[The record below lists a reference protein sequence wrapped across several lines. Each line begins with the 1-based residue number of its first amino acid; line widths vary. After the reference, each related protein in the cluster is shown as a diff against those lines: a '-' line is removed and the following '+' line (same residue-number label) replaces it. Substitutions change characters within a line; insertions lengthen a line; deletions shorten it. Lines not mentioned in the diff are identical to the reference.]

1 MICPFCLD
9 FIPNTCTVCPS
20 CGERVSAFSEADLHC
35 SHDGAPVRPGFT
47 PLSPTTPSRRKRSTP
62 MLTIVLTL
70 LVLVGRLGIAL
81 IFSLSS
87 EPRSTNITPAFS
99 AVADFDDA
107 APSSRPAP
115 QPDSADA
122 PVGSAT
128 AYLRADEIFPDFSS
142 YYYLN
147 KLSTEEL
154 NVACLLYEAAMR
166 FDLEC
171 AMPEHVSVDTLSNI
185 FYLLELDCPELLQVD
200 FGMPVRYTTG
210 YLTGDVITVTLPY
223 RMKHAEYQKATNACL
238 AVIDELRKGSV
249 GLSALEREYLVF
261 DYLTTTCTYDME
273 IRHAENAYG
282 ALVNGRA
289 KCDGVAYA
297 VTWALRE
304 LDVPCL
310 SVAGYPSDGSIGHA
324 WNLVELDGTYYTL
337 DVTANL
343 YEDGEEPL
351 TLHLYCNVPNKLL
364 LRTYPV
370 VDECIVWCGGL
381 PEADAADMNYYALNG
396 LYVAAGADYS
406 ELLDTLF
413 SEAYYRTG
421 YLSLQFEDEDD
432 LSTLC
437 STLIDSL
444 DGWQYANNVE
454 SLYYSYVPIYEE
466 DSNIFYMTL
475 EPDTDVQLADA
486 A

>member
-1 MICPFCLD
+1 
-9 FIPNTCTVCPS
+9 
-20 CGERVSAFSEADLHC
+20 
-35 SHDGAPVRPGFT
+35 
-47 PLSPTTPSRRKRSTP
+47 
-62 MLTIVLTL
+62 
-70 LVLVGRLGIAL
+70 
-81 IFSLSS
+81 
-87 EPRSTNITPAFS
+87 
-99 AVADFDDA
+99 
-107 APSSRPAP
+107 
-115 QPDSADA
+115 
-122 PVGSAT
+122 
-128 AYLRADEIFPDFSS
+128 
-142 YYYLN
+142 
-147 KLSTEEL
+147 
-154 NVACLLYEAAMR
+154 
-166 FDLEC
+166 
-171 AMPEHVSVDTLSNI
+171 
-185 FYLLELDCPELLQVD
+185 
-200 FGMPVRYTTG
+200 
-210 YLTGDVITVTLPY
+210 
-223 RMKHAEYQKATNACL
+223 MKHAEYQKATNACL
-238 AVIDELRKGSV
+238 SVIDELREGFV

-324 WNLVELDGTYYTL
+324 WNLVELDGAYYTL

-432 LSTLC
+432 LSALC
-437 STLIDSL
+437 STFIDSL

-466 DSNIFYMTL
+466 GSNIFYMTL
-475 EPDTDVQLADA
+475 EPDTDVQFSDA